1 MGERGGKFGSEIQ
14 ETIKGVGVSKL
25 RNPTPR
31 LLMFLDFEG
40 FKTNRCEECRCCMR
54 MVCEI
59 VAFLGQFWGSVEYID
74 ACELE
79 CGGYVTSHKRSR
91 ANAVPKYQIRLS

>member
-1 MGERGGKFGSEIQ
+1 MAVCKVGFETWGSVGETLVARSKRRSRGLD
-14 ETIKGVGVSKL
+14 VSKL

-59 VAFLGQFWGSVEYID
+59 VAFLGHFWGSVEYID

-79 CGGYVTSHKRSR
+79 CGGYVTSHKRS
-91 ANAVPKYQIRLS
+91 